1 MTDAY
6 TISATTLRLLLAL
19 SFLLLVLVAWRELG
33 RVQRAVGNGYN
44 WIDLLMEDGKTS
56 KSAHV
61 MLGAFIT
68 TTWFFVYYAIA
79 GKMTE
84 AYYAIYAASWIAPV
98 VARLIWNPNTAVGGQ
113 AAQTTTTTT
122 TETK

>member
-1 MTDAY
+1 MTDTY

-19 SFLLLVLVAWRELG
+19 SFLLLVLVAMRELNHAQK
-33 RVQRAVGNGYN
+33 VNGNGYN
-44 WIDLLMEDGKTS
+44 WIDLLMEDGRTS

-84 AYYAIYAASWIAPV
+84 GYYAIYAASWIAPV
-98 VARLIWNPNTAVGGQ
+98 VARLIWNPNAAVGGQ

>member
-1 MTDAY
+1 MSNGELTA
-6 TISATTLRLLLAL
+6 LLGL
-19 SFLLLVLVAWRELG
+19 SFLLLVLVTWRALS
-33 RVQRAVGNGYN
+33 RAQCSTGDNYD
-44 WIDLLMEDGKTS
+44 WHDLLMENGKAS
-56 KSAHV
+56 KAAHV

-84 AYYAIYAASWIAPV
+84 GYYAIYAASWIAPV
-98 VARLIWNPNTAVGGQ
+98 VARLIWNPNVLPTSMQ